1 MTSTNVSHFSSSEGE
16 MKSFY
21 EELRGQEHNNTLIGN
36 HFGTGVDE
44 ENWNQQFHDQ
54 DLDHVTS
61 VNSDKNHTG
70 GANPIRTTHRVSRQQ
85 KDDHGLYRV
94 NRAPTWKNPSK
105 DDDGDNDVPGSL
117 LIERHDNGQS
127 NAPGGRKPPRP
138 ILLADI
144 TPGRPSHKSRG
155 HSGQAQATQQSLPHE
170 VPSYPVE
177 SNSFSTDT
185 RGITSHMREKALWR
199 WINVTNLDFFMKDV
213 YEYYLGSGFWCI
225 ICERVLHLVQSSFL
239 AVFLTFLTQCIDYG
253 LVPRSKA
260 LSDVVIPQCTKN
272 MTWYWNLGL
281 WLFVFYIIWKT
292 VQFTVDTRRLLNMR
306 DFYTYL
312 LGIPEQDM
320 QTVSWQDVVA
330 RVMTL
335 RDANPNTAINMT
347 PLQRQWLRA
356 HSKQRLDAVD
366 IASRL
371 MRKDNYF
378 IAMINKDTLD
388 MTLPIPFMRQ
398 RQFFSGTLQWWIY
411 FSIIDFVFDRSGQVN
426 PEFLKSGRRSLL
438 SRKLRERFIAAGILN
453 LLCTPFWIGY
463 QTFIH
468 FLNYYNE
475 YRKNSATLS
484 DRRYTALARWKF
496 REFNE
501 LPHLFQER
509 INMSYPFASRYIDQ
523 FPKRLTEQVARSV
536 MLMSGAIIFVLTVA
550 SFLDNELFLG
560 FEITKERTALFYIGV
575 FGTVWALARG
585 MIPEETTVFDPEYA
599 LKAVLDFT
607 HYMPDHWRGRLH
619 SFDVKQEFS
628 QLYKLKV
635 VILLEEIAG
644 IFLASMV
651 LLFSAPKSSDQI
663 IDFFREFT
671 IHVDGLGYVCS
682 FAEFDFKEKVVGGK
696 EGLDRPDP
704 RDDYY
709 SAKHGK
715 MAASYFGFLENYMV
729 NPKSSQL
736 GGHAPD
742 TTRKPFR
749 PSLAL
754 SGVKSPAL
762 MTEIQDSRMGRRIR
776 ARGVIGDHGQ
786 LGGLSRLPPP
796 LTTLSPMPSVLLD
809 PRHQPH
815 GVSLNAHNLYAPRGQ
830 VALPGGLTGKDI
842 LDESKSIQGGGHAQT
857 QTQSHADEAEDV
869 FDNEG
874 TLGESAWQTSPSK
887 TISRDNSEVETLGQ
901 DTGVLGLIHQLQQA
915 QRDNRLG
922 GVS

>member
-1 MTSTNVSHFSSSEGE
+1 MTSNGHSRFLSSPTETRP
-16 MKSFY
+16 FY
-21 EELRGQEHNNTLIGN
+21 EELRGQRDNDTP
-36 HFGTGVDE
+36 TGGEYGARVDE
-44 ENWNQQFHDQ
+44 ENWNEEFHDQ
-54 DLDHVTS
+54 DLDHLKHLDSDNSHTAFAVTANVTRATRGVS
-61 VNSDKNHTG
+61 QQEDDR
-70 GANPIRTTHRVSRQQ
+70 GAY
-85 KDDHGLYRV
+85 GV
-94 NRAPTWKNPSK
+94 NRAPNWMNPDK
-105 DDDGDNDVPGSL
+105 DNDGDNDVPASL
-117 LIERHDNGQS
+117 LVERHGNEQQP
-127 NAPGGRKPPRP
+127 NAPIGQKQFRP
-138 ILLADI
+138 GKYYDTL
-144 TPGRPSHKSRG
+144 PGRLSHKSRARWEPTQEAQQG
-155 HSGQAQATQQSLPHE
+155 LHHDVPLHSVKSNA
-170 VPSYPVE
+170 SY
-177 SNSFSTDT
+177 NIG
-185 RGITSHMREKALWR
+185 RGVTSHAREKALWR
-199 WINVTNLDFFMKDV
+199 WTNVSNLDFFMKDV
-213 YEYYLGSGFWCI
+213 YEYFLGSGFRCI
-225 ICERVLHLVQSSFL
+225 ICERVLHLVQSTFL

-260 LSDVVIPQCTKN
+260 LSDVVIPQCTKA
-272 MTWYWNLGL
+272 MSWYWNLGL
-281 WLFVFYIIWKT
+281 WLFVFYFIWKM
-292 VQFTVDTRRLLNMR
+292 VQFTVDTRRLLNIR

-312 LGIPEQDM
+312 LEIPEQDM

-330 RVMTL
+330 RIMAL
-335 RDANPNTAINMT
+335 RDANPSTALNMT
-347 PLQRQWLRA
+347 PVQRQWLRT
-356 HSKQRLDAVD
+356 HSKERLDAVD

-378 IAMINKDTLD
+378 IAMINKDILD
-388 MTLPIPFMRQ
+388 MTLPIPFMPK

-426 PEFLKSGRRSLL
+426 QEFLKSSRRSLL

-509 INMSYPFASRYIDQ
+509 VNMSYPFASRYIDQ
-523 FPKRLTEQVARSV
+523 FPKRLTEQFARSV
-536 MLMSGAIIFVLTVA
+536 MLMSGAIVFVLTVA

-560 FEITKERTALFYIGV
+560 FEITKDRTALFYIGV

-607 HYMPDHWRGRLH
+607 HYMPDHWHDKLH

-635 VILLEEIAG
+635 VILLEEITG

-682 FAEFDFKEKVVGGK
+682 FAEFDFKQGSGAGK
-696 EGLDRPDP
+696 QRLDKGDVRE
-704 RDDYY
+704 DYY

-715 MAASYFGFLENYMV
+715 MAASYYGFLENYMV
-729 NPKSSQL
+729 NPKTSL
-736 GGHAPD
+736 PGGHVPPAVRQQFHPPPAFSEVNPP
-742 TTRKPFR
+742 TLSAGIQGSGMERR
-749 PSLAL
+749 P
-754 SGVKSPAL
+754 
-762 MTEIQDSRMGRRIR
+762 R
-776 ARGVIGDHGQ
+776 ARGVTGDRGQ
-786 LGGLSRLPPP
+786 LARVPRSGPSM
-796 LTTLSPMPSVLLD
+796 TLSPMASVLLD
-809 PRHQPH
+809 PHHQPH
-815 GVSLNAHNLYAPRGQ
+815 AAGIDGHTMYSARSRA
-830 VALPGGLTGKDI
+830 AFPGGSSGRGIVEEAT
-842 LDESKSIQGGGHAQT
+842 ESRNDVQVQT
-857 QTQSHADEAEDV
+857 QHHGDEAGGV
-869 FDNEG
+869 FECEA
-874 TLGESAWQTSPSK
+874 TLGESVWQTSPSK
-887 TISRDNSEVETLGQ
+887 TVSRENSGIESLGQ

-922 GVS
+922 GVT